1 MESWHPPMGRPTVTT
16 RIITDDPV
24 GLVDFLGQVFGV
36 EGEALGDRPIE
47 LYFGD
52 SLVMVSDGGGVHS
65 PAAAF
70 VMVYVDD
77 ADAVYAR
84 AVAAGA
90 TATEEPTDMPWGDR
104 RATVRDGWGNTW
116 QIATSHC

>member
-1 MESWHPPMGRPTVTT
+1 MGRPTLTT
-16 RIITDDPV
+16 RIITGDPA
-24 GLVDFLGQVFGV
+24 GLVEFIRQVFGV
-36 EGEALGDRPIE
+36 EGEGEGDRPVE

-65 PAAAF
+65 PTPAF
-70 VMVYVDD
+70 LMVYVDD
-77 ADAVYAR
+77 ADAAYAR

-90 TATEEPTDMPWGDR
+90 IALEAPTDMPWGDR

-116 QIATSHC
+116 QLATSHD